1 MCFVVF
7 FFKQKTAYEVRISD
21 WSSDVC
27 SSDLSV
33 ADDGTVKVEKVVCAV
48 DCGVAVNPDQVK
60 AQMEGGIGYGL
71 GAVLHNAVTL
81 TDGRVDQSNF
91 HDYPPLRLHEMPQVQ
106 VPRVASAQT
115 PTRAGGPRRPHTAHA
130 GGTPR
135 PLRT

>member
-1 MCFVVF
+1 M
-7 FFKQKTAYEVRISD
+7 RISD

-27 SSDLSV
+27 SSDL
-33 ADDGTVKVEKVVCAV
+33 KVVCAV

-91 HDYPPLRLHEMPQVQ
+91 HYYLPLRINEMPPVEVHIVESAEPPTVVGTPGVPPLGPA
-106 VPRVASAQT
+106 VANAVYKEIR
-115 PTRAGGPRRPHTAHA
+115 RASGRERRWKYV
-130 GGTPR
+130 
-135 PLRT
+135 